1 MEVFLKRAERPYK
14 EKLGEVKTKEI
25 FEKIRKALYLIPSEF
40 SGTLGPEIPRFL
52 FTYSQ
57 KLEEISPENIEG
69 ILLHVL
75 IFTNSLTSL
84 LDTNLSQVNQ
94 KILNRSKSEMRNMM
108 DLLNNFVEKAKNGE
122 LMKKFGTIDAI
133 LDYMI
138 GKETFTQFND
148 LERFL
153 KKAKDNFSGKIGEEQ
168 ADFFSKEISQ
178 AFKNIDEELKDY
190 IDSEI
195 SKYLFTLSQDIDNL
209 PFKALVDI
217 LQHVVFFIKALS
229 DIGSKNK
236 EQLNQEIIR
245 RSKNQLRG
253 LFDLFKRLLYMAKE
267 GKVLESFQN
276 LEDVMT
282 HILGE
287 EKEHLKFTDVGGFLK
302 RVEKKYMMYLGD
314 YKGQMLISDIL
325 NSLADIPEVHRAYLG
340 SDISRF
346 LTKFSETMNKL
357 TEKEIEQTL
366 TRTLMFT
373 NAISELGD
381 LNREETNQFILKRSK
396 HKVRNLFELYKAF
409 LDMEKVFFLKSS
421 MPSLDEILNYTLGKF
436 SGPKAF
442 KISDKPIYELLVEYN
457 EELPIVDEYAQWA
470 KSIRDIV
477 PRYLEILKNEEGERI
492 RKQLWETKLPLDQ
505 ISENYLDIIVPREE
519 EEEIPFTNRLMH
531 MLTYDILVDKNKNR
545 ALAGALAYSIF
556 SKMLT
561 DVFGG
566 QNATIHA
573 IKVVQLLDER
583 KFATGEKKKEIDEFL
598 IKIVEEE
605 LNSIKRRMMNVK
617 AIVPV
622 LTLNEYY
629 IKTYD
634 ITKKIY
640 PEIVVKIFSDINPL
654 KNIGKE
660 KMKLMKNLNM
670 LGTFNS
676 FTYSFDII
684 AKFHKS
690 YFLEI
695 EEIPLDARKKFGIFQ
710 DFFDCVLN
718 LEENIDL
725 GKFYDSRIYNAD
737 RLTLIYAL
745 KFLYEPLM
753 PVFKILEPF
762 FEQNTDVF
770 KVKSM
775 VYYLSGLKQKES
787 KRELK
792 QLQEDIRNSVA
803 EQYTDDSI
811 KMKRLKI
818 MLEKQ
823 TSSIKFFRIMDDL
836 LNEAQK
842 AKKIIEPRIDF
853 CREIFIFLDMVKAI
867 HPTLPVTFTQY
878 LGKLNEFANEIDEVM
893 QKVKDTR
900 AKKLISPSEFHEINA
915 NANTTK
921 NRLIE
926 LTTKD
931 LIKNH
936 IKEFVKVS
944 KKPILT
950 QDIFKIIEEPEIEPV
965 EINPLEIFFK
975 KYNDEL
981 SAVDTTDTLDKFTE
995 AFKFWLKEDV
1005 FPLTLSKAE
1014 ELLLKNIFKKIKKK
1028 VQKIIDESEEEQQI
1042 STQSEETITEP
1053 EENELKEATSEKIEM
1068 LEDKKEE
1075 IKEINISPDVSEIQE
1090 GTSDENEEIIDESKA
1105 KHSVNDEIKE
1115 LEIKTDDTNI
1125 QTTLID
1131 KLEDPE
1137 ILSDESEELKT
1148 DLEEGKELTLDQ
1160 DKINPEE

>member
-1 MEVFLKRAERPYK
+1 
-14 EKLGEVKTKEI
+14 
-25 FEKIRKALYLIPSEF
+25 
-40 SGTLGPEIPRFL
+40 
-52 FTYSQ
+52 
-57 KLEEISPENIEG
+57 
-69 ILLHVL
+69 
-75 IFTNSLTSL
+75 
-84 LDTNLSQVNQ
+84 
-94 KILNRSKSEMRNMM
+94 
-108 DLLNNFVEKAKNGE
+108 
-122 LMKKFGTIDAI
+122 
-133 LDYMI
+133 
-138 GKETFTQFND
+138 
-148 LERFL
+148 
-153 KKAKDNFSGKIGEEQ
+153 
-168 ADFFSKEISQ
+168 
-178 AFKNIDEELKDY
+178 
-190 IDSEI
+190 
-195 SKYLFTLSQDIDNL
+195 
-209 PFKALVDI
+209 
-217 LQHVVFFIKALS
+217 
-229 DIGSKNK
+229 
-236 EQLNQEIIR
+236 
-245 RSKNQLRG
+245 
-253 LFDLFKRLLYMAKE
+253 
-267 GKVLESFQN
+267 
-276 LEDVMT
+276 
-282 HILGE
+282 
-287 EKEHLKFTDVGGFLK
+287 
-302 RVEKKYMMYLGD
+302 
-314 YKGQMLISDIL
+314 
-325 NSLADIPEVHRAYLG
+325 
-340 SDISRF
+340 
-346 LTKFSETMNKL
+346 
-357 TEKEIEQTL
+357 
-366 TRTLMFT
+366 
-373 NAISELGD
+373 
-381 LNREETNQFILKRSK
+381 
-396 HKVRNLFELYKAF
+396 
-409 LDMEKVFFLKSS
+409 MEKVFFLKSS

-457 EELPIVDEYAQWA
+457 EELPIVDEFAQWA
-470 KSIRDIV
+470 KSIKDIV

-566 QNATIHA
+566 QNAVIHA

-634 ITKKIY
+634 ITEKIY
-640 PEIVVKIFSDINPL
+640 PEIVVKIFSDIDPL

-676 FTYSFDII
+676 FTYSFDLI

-725 GKFYDSRIYNAD
+725 GKFYDSRVFNAD
-737 RLTLIYAL
+737 RLTLIYVL

-753 PVFKILEPF
+753 PVFEILGPF

-792 QLQEDIRNSVA
+792 QLQEDIRDCVA
-803 EQYTDDSI
+803 EEYTDDSM

-836 LNEAQK
+836 INEAQK

-878 LGKLNEFANEIDEVM
+878 LGKLNEFEKEIDDVM

-921 NRLIE
+921 SRLIE

-965 EINPLEIFFK
+965 EEVNPLEPFFN
-975 KYNDEL
+975 KYHEEL
-981 SAVDTTDTLDKFTE
+981 AAVATTDSLEKFTE
-995 AFKFWLKEDV
+995 TFKYWLQEDL
-1005 FPLTLSKAE
+1005 FPLTLNKAE
-1014 ELLLKNIFKKIKKK
+1014 ELLTKNIFKKIRKK
-1028 VQKIIDESEEEQQI
+1028 VQKMIDESEEEQQT
-1042 STQSEETITEP
+1042 STQSEETITKP
-1053 EENELKEATSEKIEM
+1053 EENELQGETSEEIEI
-1068 LEDKKEE
+1068 LEDRKEG
-1075 IKEINISPDVSEIQE
+1075 IKEINIPPDVSEIQE
-1090 GTSDENEEIIDESKA
+1090 GTSEESEATIDESKA
-1105 KHSVNDEIKE
+1105 QHPVNDEIKE
-1115 LEIKTDDTNI
+1115 LEIKTDNTI
-1125 QTTLID
+1125 IETTSID
-1131 KLEDPE
+1131 SIEEPE
-1137 ILSDESEELKT
+1137 ILSDESKELKT
-1148 DLEEGKELTLDQ
+1148 NLEEGKELTLDQ
-1160 DKINPEE
+1160 DKINPAE